1 MGLAISHILVKI
13 ICMMSGTR
21 SMAFLACA
29 ISLPLAADCLW
40 DAFEASQFDD
50 CLALA
55 SQNKADAGYT
65 IGMAYLTGT
74 GVERDP
80 VEGESWIQKSANQE
94 YANAEYQMGLF
105 DEAKFDRAE
114 NNNLVQAKEWFTL
127 SAKHG
132 NTDAAY
138 SLALLF
144 LAGKGE
150 IVKNV
155 DEATKYLTQAAEGG
169 NSEASMYLSDLFLA
183 GTEVTKNKDEAL
195 KWLTR
200 AAQDGHSEAITK
212 LGTAHLYGNELT
224 SKNLT
229 EAVKW
234 LTKSANND
242 VIESQVMLAYL
253 LGNDK
258 DVPRNIPESLKW
270 FLKVME
276 DGRSEEICEVFFE
289 PTQYLRR
296 HSVDSKK
303 ALDWC
308 SKESKK
314 GNANAQLAIAFIN
327 KDFKDGIP
335 NNQLGKALGKKWQ
348 QSKNK

>member
-1 MGLAISHILVKI
+1 MI
-13 ICMMSGTR
+13 SGTQ
-21 SMAFLACA
+21 SVAFLACA

-40 DAFEASQFDD
+40 DGFEVSQFDD

-55 SQNKADAGYT
+55 SQNKADAEYT

-74 GVERDP
+74 GVQRDP

-94 YANAEYQMGLF
+94 YPDAEYRMGLF
-105 DEAKFDRAE
+105 DEAKFDRGE
-114 NNNLVQAKEWFTL
+114 DSNLIQAKEWFTL

-138 SLALLF
+138 SLALIL
-144 LAGKGE
+144 LAGKGD

-155 DEATKYLTQAAEGG
+155 DEATQFLTQAAEGG

-183 GTEVTKNKDEAL
+183 GSEVTKNKDEAL
-195 KWLTR
+195 KWLTH

-212 LGTAHLYGNELT
+212 LGTAYLYGNELT
-224 SKNLT
+224 NKNPT

-234 LTKSANND
+234 LTKSANDN
-242 VIESQVMLAYL
+242 VVESQVMLAYL

-258 DVPRNIPESLKW
+258 DIARNIPESLKW

-276 DGRSEEICEVFFE
+276 DGRGEEICGVFFE

-314 GNANAQLAIAFIN
+314 GNANAQFAIAFIN
-327 KDFKDGIP
+327 KDFKDGVP
-335 NNQLGKALGKKWQ
+335 NNELGKALSKKWQ
-348 QSKNK
+348 KPVTTPVIKTK